1 MPNDSNI
8 VFHEAHKKGRG
19 LPFAIV
25 EHEELVSSSDLFTP
39 SLRDFHV
46 IFWFKKGTGSYYVDF
61 KKHIF
66 KPNTIVLLA
75 KDQVSYFEP
84 FKDQDTQLQ
93 SITFNPSYIYRS
105 DGDLAHLYNF
115 AVNSHLDGMQ
125 VLELKEKDT
134 SFLQMLSQHMRDVFT
149 NWDHKGRQ
157 QVFYHW
163 LSLFLIHC
171 ERLQQRLTSTTPV
184 DEKLKLL
191 QGFNQLLEQHF
202 REEFKLDFYVERLN
216 ITLKS
221 LAKLTKERY
230 KMTPKS
236 VIDERRVL
244 ELKRLLKGTSKSSKE
259 IAYMLNFDE
268 PTNMVKYFK
277 KHTGITPLAFR
288 ESQ

>member
-1 MPNDSNI
+1 MQNDANI
-8 VFHEAHKKGRG
+8 VFHEAHKKGKG

-25 EHEELVSSSDLFTP
+25 AHDELLSSKDLFTP

-61 KKHIF
+61 KKHLF

-75 KDQVSYFEP
+75 KDQVSYFDP
-84 FKDQDTQLQ
+84 FDDPDVELQ
-93 SITFNPSYIYRS
+93 SIVFSPSYIYRT
-105 DGDLAHLYNF
+105 DVDLPHLYNF
-115 AVNSHLDGMQ
+115 AVNSYLEDMQ
-125 VLELKEKDT
+125 VLELTDNDT
-134 SFLQMLSQHMRDVFT
+134 TFLQMLSLHMMDVFR
-149 NWDHKGRQ
+149 NWDHRGRE

-171 ERLQQRLTSTTPV
+171 ERLQKHLLNTDQV
-184 DEKLKLL
+184 DDKLKLL
-191 QGFNQLLEQHF
+191 QEFNQLLEQHF
-202 REEFKLDFYVERLN
+202 REEFKLDFYLERLN
-216 ITLKS
+216 VNGKT
-221 LAKLTKERY
+221 LAKLCKERY
-230 KMTPKS
+230 KMTPKN

-277 KHTGITPLAFR
+277 KHTGLTPLSFR
-288 ESQ
+288 ESL